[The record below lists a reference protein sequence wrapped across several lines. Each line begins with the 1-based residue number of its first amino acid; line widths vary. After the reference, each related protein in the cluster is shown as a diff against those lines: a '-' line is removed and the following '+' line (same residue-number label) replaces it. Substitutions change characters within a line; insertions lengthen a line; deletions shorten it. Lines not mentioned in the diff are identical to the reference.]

1 MKLITMSGRDPN
13 FGKYKPGAC
22 MFCERSGLGL
32 ELHDI
37 TVVSKYI
44 CKFCRESLT
53 IGQFHK
59 SFKWEPTITYN
70 KALNQVLKL
79 KTDEFYPRA
88 D

>member
-1 MKLITMSGRDPN
+1 MSGREPN

-37 TVVSKYI
+37 TVVSKFI
-44 CKFCRESLT
+44 CKFCCNSLT
-53 IGQFHK
+53 IGQFHNA
-59 SFKWEPTITYN
+59 FKWQPTITYN

-79 KTDEFYPRA
+79 KTNNNYEHNNPSTM
-88 D
+88 